1 LPREA
6 LDERWRLYEVSAT
19 MPLSPAVKSQIE
31 ELIEKNKVVLFMKG
45 NKHFPQCGFSARV
58 IKMLNEVGAKYE
70 TVNVLSDANI
80 REGIKEFSEWPTI
93 PQLYVNKEFLGGCD
107 IVTEMFNSGELQK
120 ALGVTPEEVKVPA
133 ISFSESAAR
142 AFKEAE
148 EAGTTLRIEITPE
161 FQYELFFDA
170 PQDSDIVAQVGTI
183 EVRMNRPTA
192 KRADGM
198 RIDYVE
204 VDGGG
209 AFKIE
214 NPNEPARVKSMRV
227 EELAQLIAAGEK
239 VELFDVRTPEE
250 RAIAKLDNTR
260 LFDAEGEAYLAKLP
274 KDAKVVFMCHHGGRS
289 RTAAER
295 SLKDGFRNVYN
306 LEGGIDA
313 WSQRVDTKVPRY

>member
-1 LPREA
+1 
-6 LDERWRLYEVSAT
+6 

-70 TVNVLSDANI
+70 TVNVLSDPSI

-120 ALGVTPEEVKVPA
+120 ALGVTVEEVKVPTLT
-133 ISFSESAAR
+133 FSEGAVK
-142 AFKEAE
+142 AFTEAQE
-148 EAGTTLRIEITPE
+148 PGTTLRIEITAE

-170 PQDSDIVAQVGTI
+170 PQDSDIVANVSGL
-183 EVRMNRPTA
+183 EVRMNRSTA

-198 RIDYVE
+198 RIDFVE
-204 VDGGG
+204 VEGGG

-214 NPNEPARVKSMRV
+214 NPNEPARVKALRV
-227 EELAQLIAAGEK
+227 EELAQLIASGEK
-239 VELFDVRTPEE
+239 FEMFDVRGADE
-250 RAIAKLDNTR
+250 RAIAKIDRAR
-260 LFDAEGEAYLAKLP
+260 LLDAEGEAHLLSLP
-274 KDAKVVFMCHHGGRS
+274 KDTKIVFQCHHGGRS
-289 RTAAER
+289 RAAAER
-295 SLKDGFRNVYN
+295 FLKEGFRNVYN

-313 WSQRVDTKVPRY
+313 WSQRVDNKVPRY

>member
-1 LPREA
+1 
-6 LDERWRLYEVSAT
+6 

-70 TVNVLSDANI
+70 TVNVLSDPSI
-80 REGIKEFSEWPTI
+80 RDGIKEFSEWPTI

-120 ALGVTPEEVKVPA
+120 ALGVTVEEVKAPTLT
-133 ISFSESAAR
+133 FSEGAVK
-142 AFKEAE
+142 AFTEAQ

-170 PQDSDIVAQVGTI
+170 PQPADIVATVSGL

-198 RIDYVE
+198 RIDFVE

-214 NPNEPARVKSMRV
+214 NPNEPARSARV
-227 EELAQLIAAGEK
+227 EELAQLIASGDKFEM
-239 VELFDVRTPEE
+239 
-250 RAIAKLDNTR
+250 
-260 LFDAEGEAYLAKLP
+260 FDARRRRARHREDRPSAYSR
-274 KDAKVVFMCHHGGRS
+274 CGGRGPAHGPPQGHQD
-289 RTAAER
+289 RVPVPPR
-295 SLKDGFRNVYN
+295 
-306 LEGGIDA
+306 
-313 WSQRVDTKVPRY
+313 WSQPRRRRALPQGRLSQRLQSRRRNRRLVPACGQQSTALLKG